1 MKLRNIFLAGL
12 AVCTM
17 ASCSNDEAID
27 YSQIGEVDANV
38 SFGIT
43 SALQTKAADD
53 KEAIK
58 DEGQVRSLNALI
70 FKGTDDN
77 AVFVT
82 SKKETVA
89 TGTISEIKHLTV
101 KVTPTSD
108 GTSSTDE
115 FIAVFLGNCE
125 LASNPKT
132 LGDLKKIVLTKK
144 AEAYVIGDLLPM
156 VSKEVKFNG
165 LRPIIKN
172 EDGTTDYF
180 ENWVKNGGGVV
191 ANTTASETDPTTPP
205 AEYLTTDHVVL
216 TRLISRVQVESVTLK
231 LTGYPGASIEL
242 KQIALANVKT
252 ESTFNAGAGDYVRGY
267 KSAAYSAVQYWID
280 PVSKVNNYYAS
291 AEYSG
296 IKADNGQTT
305 GETFVDDNERFVKY
319 IFSNPRRTATNT
331 SAAHEDGIY
340 ETGVILAVDFT
351 NAAGTTTRNHMRVL
365 LEDNGATDVPE
376 VLMNHIYKL
385 KITITGEGSP
395 NEDDIL
401 LNAHVA
407 GQIDVE
413 PWKVITQEENDAN

>member
-17 ASCSNDEAID
+17 ASCSNDETVD
-27 YSQIGEVDANV
+27 YSLMGEVDANV

-43 SALQTKAADD
+43 SALQTKATDD

-58 DEGQVRSLNALI
+58 DEGLVRSLNALI
-70 FKGTDDN
+70 FKGTDDD

-82 SKKETVA
+82 SGKETVA
-89 TGTISEIKHLTV
+89 AGTISEIKHLTV

-108 GTSSTDE
+108 GTSSTDD

-132 LGDLKKIVLTKK
+132 LGDLKKMVLTKK
-144 AEAYVIGDLLPM
+144 AETYVIGDLLPM
-156 VSKEVKFNG
+156 VSKEIKFKG
-165 LRPIIKN
+165 LRPIVKK

-191 ANTTASETDPTTPP
+191 ANSTASAEDPITPP
-205 AEYLTTDHVVL
+205 TDYLKTDHVIL
-216 TRLISRVQVESVTLK
+216 SRLISRVQVESVTLK

-252 ESTFNAGAGDYVRGY
+252 ESTFNAGAGDYVKGY
-267 KSAAYSAVQYWID
+267 QSNAYEAVQYWID
-280 PVSKVNNYYAS
+280 PNSTVGNYYAS
-291 AEYSG
+291 DLYLG
-296 IKADNGQTT
+296 ISAGN
-305 GETFVDDNERFVKY
+305 GETKAETFQGNNKQFVKY
-319 IFSNPRRTATNT
+319 IFSNPRRTSDNT
-331 SAAHEDGIY
+331 SGVHTDGIY
-340 ETGVILAVDFT
+340 ETGVILAVDFK
-351 NAAGTTTRNHMRVL
+351 NAAGETTRNHMRIL

-395 NEDDIL
+395 NEDKIL

-413 PWKVITQEENDAN
+413 PWKVIEQNVNDAN

>member
-43 SALQTKAADD
+43 SALQAKAADD
-53 KEAIK
+53 NEAIK

-89 TGTISEIKHLTV
+89 AGTISEIKHLTV
-101 KVTPTSD
+101 KVTPTSN

-125 LASNPKT
+125 LSANPTT
-132 LGDLKKIVLTKK
+132 LGDLKNKVLTKK
-144 AEAYVIGDLLPM
+144 AEAYAIGDLLPM
-156 VSKEVKFNG
+156 VSKDIKFKG

-191 ANTTASETDPTTPP
+191 ANTIASEEDPTTPP
-205 AEYLTTDHVVL
+205 TDYSANDYVVL
-216 TRLISRVQVESVTLK
+216 SRLISRVQVESVTLK

-252 ESTFNAGAGDYVRGY
+252 ESTFNAGAGDYVKGY
-267 KSAAYSAVQYWID
+267 QSDAYAAVQYWID
-280 PVSKVNNYYAS
+280 PTSTVGNYYAS
-291 AEYSG
+291 ALYSG
-296 IKADNGQTT
+296 ISAGNGETKA
-305 GETFVDDNERFVKY
+305 ETFVGDNERFVKY
-319 IFSNPRRTATNT
+319 IFSNPKRTATNT

-351 NAAGTTTRNHMRVL
+351 NAAGETTRNHMRVL

-413 PWKVITQEENDAN
+413 PWKVIEQNVDDAN